1 MLGEGVAQEAMAP
14 AFRTRRTRCSAAATP
29 QCTARPERPRGT
41 PDAAQAP
48 AGPALPAG
56 PGPGRRRQCRWTARE
71 ATAPAASTATL
82 TAGRLALLQVAVAAA
97 GAGLEPLVLH
107 HGGHGSLQGPRGPA
121 TPLGVR
127 VDGGGARGPA
137 AGRSGER
144 GPARLAWVKNTQ
156 DSRIAAGSQS
166 PLEKKIESLGGVH
179 SSEVRKLLDQEFQQ
193 ENETL
198 CQLKETSSDF
208 RFAQAEA
215 YYYRKHQEMMLEEAW
230 KYRTVPKWEIKT
242 EEKRPQSEKTEDAK
256 MWAYLVPERALN
268 RTGKH
273 ISQAQRAQGLRDR
286 KYRLLPQKIPSETLF
301 PKTLTRKDKTTEN
314 IQKTHRIKTRKHEVA
329 WTEEQIKGHQDRM
342 VRGRE
347 LTEQRNDQQSA
358 QQLSA
363 QVPPSLK
370 SQVEKEEVKEFEW
383 VTAYPI
389 AQPYQ
394 EALIKVTI
402 LMEKSK
408 KEDKIKK
415 PLCREFLSIPPFL
428 RSQLEKNKP

>member
-1 MLGEGVAQEAMAP
+1 MHRGSGSGKRAFLSDCFCFPRMSKVKSSSRRGHWGRGVQGLKRKAW
-14 AFRTRRTRCSAAATP
+14 SK
-29 QCTARPERPRGT
+29 
-41 PDAAQAP
+41 
-48 AGPALPAG
+48 GPYL
-56 PGPGRRRQCRWTARE
+56 
-71 ATAPAASTATL
+71 
-82 TAGRLALLQVAVAAA
+82 
-97 GAGLEPLVLH
+97 
-107 HGGHGSLQGPRGPA
+107 GHGARVPRQANSHLRFASWAIIKDNQLKEVLILPF
-121 TPLGVR
+121 
-127 VDGGGARGPA
+127 D
-137 AGRSGER
+137 
-144 GPARLAWVKNTQ
+144 K
-156 DSRIAAGSQS
+156 
-166 PLEKKIESLGGVH
+166 SLGGVH

-273 ISQAQRAQGLRDR
+273 ISQAERAQGLRDR

-415 PLCREFLSIPPFL
+415 PLRREFLSIPPFL